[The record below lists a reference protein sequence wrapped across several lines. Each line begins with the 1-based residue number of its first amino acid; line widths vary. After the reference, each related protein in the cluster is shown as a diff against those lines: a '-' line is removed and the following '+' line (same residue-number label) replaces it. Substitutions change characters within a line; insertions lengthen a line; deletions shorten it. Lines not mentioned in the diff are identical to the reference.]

1 MHKKKPLTNQA
12 KASKEKLTEKKNIKR
27 HQTEGDG
34 SNCAKNWVEHKK
46 NVLIEH
52 VNVRL

>member
-12 KASKEKLTEKKNIKR
+12 KASKEKLTETKK

-34 SNCAKNWVEHKK
+34 SNCAKNWVEHIN